1 MYRFIIVIAVT
12 ASWLGAFAQQTMSEA
27 EVVDR
32 ALKNS
37 GTLQAA
43 ELKMKQSKYREKTAF
58 NLPNPDV
65 IAESPTGT
73 FYAVGVLQSL
83 EFPSVYFR
91 QHRVNKELTELSKH
105 DKEISRQQLISYIRS
120 LYLNLQVTEAEYN
133 QLRVQD
139 SLYAKM
145 SQSADRQFEAG
156 TIDYLAKKFT
166 ETQAAE
172 IHNQLIEKQ
181 GDYETLLN
189 QLKTFTGFNG
199 PIKPAALTVL
209 ETHVGVFDS
218 AMIESN
224 PSIKYYE
231 QLQQVNKQSLSL
243 ERNKALPGIVVGY
256 LNQGE
261 RNTETNYRFR
271 VGVTVPLWFWQYSG
285 NIKSAKTAVAVA
297 ASEAKA
303 QEQALTADL
312 HQAIGNVKKFRQSL
326 EYYQLQGIDQ
336 ADEIIDTARRL
347 FESGQTDYIAFL
359 RNVNDAYAIKTRYLE
374 TLKNYN
380 QSVITLNYLT
390 GKL

>member
-1 MYRFIIVIAVT
+1 MYRFTILITVVT
-12 ASWLGAFAQQTMSEA
+12 SWLGAFAQQTMSEA
-27 EVVDR
+27 EVVDL

-37 GTLQAA
+37 GTIQAA
-43 ELKMKQSKYREKTAF
+43 ELKIKQSQFREKTAF
-58 NLPNPDV
+58 NIPNPDV

-83 EFPSVYFR
+83 EFPTVYYR
-91 QHRVNKELTELSKH
+91 QHRVNKELTKLSKH
-105 DKEISRQQLISYIRS
+105 DKEISRQQLISFIRS

-181 GDYETLLN
+181 GDYETLSN

-199 PIKPAALTVL
+199 LIKATDLSVL
-209 ETHVGVFDS
+209 ETDVGGFDS
-218 AMIESN
+218 AMIASN
-224 PSIKYYE
+224 PSMKYYE
-231 QLQQVNKQSLSL
+231 QLKQVNKQSLSL
-243 ERNKALPGIVVGY
+243 QRNKALPGIVVGY

-261 RNTETNYRFR
+261 RTTETYYRFR

-285 NIKSAKTAVAVA
+285 NIKSAKTAVALA
-297 ASEAKA
+297 ASEKKG
-303 QEQALTADL
+303 QEQVLTADL
-312 HQAIGNVKKFRQSL
+312 HQAIGNVRKFRQSL
-326 EYYQLQGIDQ
+326 QYYQLHGIDQ
-336 ADEIIDTARRL
+336 ADEIIDTARKL

-359 RNVNDAYAIKTRYLE
+359 RNANDAYAIKTRYLE

-390 GKL
+390 GK